1 MSEFVSQIIL
11 FVFGAVVLFL
21 GYDMAHYNEPELAI
35 AVYGLGGLLI
45 ALAGVGPSTI
55 KTLGAKWGK
64 DGEQLGLDRYQATE
78 KEQKLVEKFSQDK
91 PSPEIEKEGQKFIEK
106 AEERPPE
113 KRSVEDYLA
122 LAADKWRAG
131 DYDAALEDVYA
142 GLALKPEDIRIKAT
156 LVHRKAN
163 NFMSLGSQEQAEKFF
178 KEAIK
183 IDPLFSWPHNNLGNL
198 FRNQGKEKE
207 AEAEYK
213 KALELDPGNADAH
226 NNLGALYE
234 RQNKFELA
242 KQQFER
248 ALKIDPDH
256 EQAKRSLER
265 VIKKLDE

>member
-64 DGEQLGLDRYQATE
+64 DGGQLGLDRYQATE

-106 AEERPPE
+106 AEERSPE
-113 KRSVEDYLA
+113 KRSAEDYLA
-122 LAADKWRAG
+122 LAADKWRAK

-142 GLALKPEDIRIKAT
+142 GLALKPEEIRIKASLIGGKGLILMT
-156 LVHRKAN
+156 LGLTRKPK
-163 NFMSLGSQEQAEKFF
+163 S
-178 KEAIK
+178 
-183 IDPLFSWPHNNLGNL
+183 
-198 FRNQGKEKE
+198 
-207 AEAEYK
+207 Y
-213 KALELDPGNADAH
+213 
-226 NNLGALYE
+226 
-234 RQNKFELA
+234 
-242 KQQFER
+242 
-248 ALKIDPDH
+248 
-256 EQAKRSLER
+256 
-265 VIKKLDE
+265 IKKRFKLIRNPISIITI